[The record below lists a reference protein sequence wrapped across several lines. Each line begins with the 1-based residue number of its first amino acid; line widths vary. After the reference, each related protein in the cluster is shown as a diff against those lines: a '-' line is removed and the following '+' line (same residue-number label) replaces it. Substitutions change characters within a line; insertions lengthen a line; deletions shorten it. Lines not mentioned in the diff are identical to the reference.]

1 MKQLIQAIPLLMLAG
16 NPVMAQVTDKSADE
30 AAEPEPPQY
39 YQVELIVFRHLD
51 QAGTTAE
58 IPRMPKP
65 EMTDFLEQDLAR
77 LAGPAPPTQTTP
89 SPVDEV
95 TGVTEILEGSA
106 DGAEDRPA
114 NEWIPVNPEGL
125 LLANMVSEIKRIP
138 AYELLGYLNWAQVA
152 PDVTI
157 AQAMDLEEVGA
168 DKALL
173 TGTIELHE
181 RRYLHLSLEVLLT
194 DPDAAPDSSLLG
206 PFSGPMTL
214 PALKDSRRI
223 RLEKVQYF
231 DQAQFGVIAVVSRL
245 KVPEG
250 A

>member
-1 MKQLIQAIPLLMLAG
+1 
-16 NPVMAQVTDKSADE
+16 MAQGADKSADE
-30 AAEPEPPQY
+30 AAETEPPQY
-39 YQVELIVFRHLD
+39 YQVELIIFRHLD

-77 LAGPAPPTQTTP
+77 LAGSAQPTQATP
-89 SPVDEV
+89 SPADEL
-95 TGVTEILEGSA
+95 TETPEESA
-106 DGAEDRPA
+106 DGAEDKPA
-114 NEWIPVNPEGL
+114 NEWIPVNPKGL

-138 AYELLGYLNWAQVA
+138 AYELLSYLNWAQIA

-194 DPDAAPDSSLLG
+194 DPDTALDSSLLG

-231 DQAQFGVIAVVSRL
+231 DQPQFGVIAVVSRL

-250 A
+250 AGTEL